1 MRSKPNA
8 TSKSVIQGYRPFL
21 SSPVFK
27 NQFLSLYVWQAVRMG
42 ENQLAFIVMSI
53 FKPQELLFDCN
64 FEPLET

>member
-1 MRSKPNA
+1 MKRSKPNA

-42 ENQLAFIVMSI
+42 ENQLAFICDVDFLAPRVVI
-53 FKPQELLFDCN
+53 RL
-64 FEPLET
+64 